1 MDSIWSDYDFLFAVF
16 FLLSLQLN
24 RKFDPEDN
32 HHIVRIYDYFVYHR
46 HLCITFELLD
56 TNL

>member
-1 MDSIWSDYDFLFAVF
+1 MCLMLNFVLFDLPFL
-16 FLLSLQLN
+16 LQLN
-24 RKFDPEDN
+24 KKYDPEDK

-46 HLCITFELLD
+46 HLCICFELLD